1 MIGNTLR
8 LSFGFIALVASIGLC
23 SCAHAPPEP
32 DTLDE
37 SSRDD
42 AAPAAKPA
50 SRPGVP
56 APAAAP
62 TAGEPVPRPGAE
74 ATGEGAGSGS
84 FAVAQ
89 KLLEANRFEDL
100 LGVFEPDQAQ
110 ALPPDKKKDLLG
122 MYVEAA
128 RRLREKFK
136 DVAFSSL
143 FCERGLL
150 LDPRQ
155 VDLMRIQIRNY
166 LSPEMQ
172 LVGGAEELAEQLVAV
187 DREDQENQLLRGKV
201 ALEQGKYDVAVE
213 WLTRAARSGREQN
226 SPAVQEAWKLLDEAK
241 GHQEELKSSLSMT
254 KELEAMMA
262 RAKAQSA
269 KLPQVEVE
277 TPAPETRAKIILYMT
292 RWCRYCAKARDL
304 LKSLKVDFSE
314 KDIEDNPKAMQE
326 LVEFARNKGI
336 ELRGVPVVRIG
347 DELVLGYNPQ
357 RIEALVRSLQ

>member
-1 MIGNTLR
+1 MIGNALKHVWWLLALLACAG
-8 LSFGFIALVASIGLC
+8 LS

-37 SSRDD
+37 SADDD

-50 SRPGVP
+50 SKAPSP
-56 APAAAP
+56 APAAAQAP
-62 TAGEPVPRPGAE
+62 AEPVARPGAE

-84 FAVAQ
+84 FATAK

-110 ALPPDKKKDLLG
+110 ALPPDKKKELLG
-122 MYVEAA
+122 IYVEAA

-136 DVAFSSL
+136 DIAFSSL

-150 LDPRQ
+150 LDPRH
-155 VDLMRIQIRNY
+155 VELLRFQIRNY

-187 DREDQENQLLRGKV
+187 DGTEQENQLLRGKV
-201 ALEQGKYDVAVE
+201 ALEQGRYEVAVE

-262 RAKAQSA
+262 RAKAQAA
-269 KLPQVEVE
+269 KLPAGEVE
-277 TPAPETRAKIILYMT
+277 LPPERRSEVVLYMT

-304 LKSLKVDFSE
+304 LKSLKVEFKE
-314 KDIEDNPKAMQE
+314 KDIEDNPRAMQE
-326 LVEFARNKGI
+326 LVEFARGKGI

-357 RIEALVRSLQ
+357 RIEALVRSLK